1 MNLLSKQEVLKY
13 RIEGKILHVEPCP
26 NAKEC
31 SWSVFDITGS
41 EKCNGKLNITT
52 VPVINLNNL
61 PSGVYEICLM
71 DGVRLRT
78 ARFRLS

>member
-1 MNLLSKQEVLKY
+1 MNLLSKQEGLKY

-41 EKCNGKLNITT
+41 EKCNGKLSASSGPIIDLSMLT
-52 VPVINLNNL
+52 P
-61 PSGVYEICLM
+61 GVYEICVM

-78 ARFRLS
+78 ARFRIA